1 MLEIS
6 CIYLFEKKKFSFYR
20 YTLII
25 QTFDYL
31 NILGYKL
38 MKLMKGNMLFSLKTI
53 KICNKQLDS
62 KPQVVVQRLNLE
74 AWPPHRPLGKIPQF
88 FFLGFL
94 PQEPSP
100 LDRTVKVGNKGI
112 EVYEGF
118 PRVILFKYG
127 ILRSLVG
134 IKDTQVYG
142 V

>member
-31 NILGYKL
+31 NILGYRL

-118 PRVILFKYG
+118 PRVILFNYG

>member
-1 MLEIS
+1 MHLSVREI
-6 CIYLFEKKKFSFYR
+6 KFSFYR

-62 KPQVVVQRLNLE
+62 KPQVVVQRLNLK

-118 PRVILFKYG
+118 PRVILFNYG